1 MGQQRRK
8 VIVTG
13 GAGYIGSHT
22 VVELHAAGFAP
33 LIVDDFSNS
42 EESVLDGIRTLT
54 SDDVPCYR
62 VDCND
67 RAAFQAVFEAEAPIC
82 GSIHFAAN
90 KAVGESVAK
99 PLKYYRNNLGTLL
112 TLLDLMLEYEVP
124 QLVFSSSC
132 TVYGQPDSLPV
143 TEESP
148 VLPAESPYGATKQIC
163 ESIVRDTVAAG
174 HPVKAM
180 LLRYFNPI
188 GAHPSSAIGEL
199 PIGTPA
205 NLVPFITQ
213 TAAGLRERLTVFGD
227 DYATIDG
234 SCVRDYIHVVDLAKA
249 HVAALDWL
257 NVQASSTL
265 CETLNLGSG
274 KGTSVLEAIAAFE
287 GASGTKLD
295 YVVGPRRPGD
305 VEQVYAEVSKS
316 QRLLGW
322 KTELSIEDAMRDAWN
337 WELALAERA
346 KRTA

>member
-1 MGQQRRK
+1 MGQTRGK

-22 VVELHAAGFAP
+22 VVELQAAGFAP
-33 LIVDDFSNS
+33 LIVDNFSTS
-42 EESVLDGIRTLT
+42 DESVLEGIRQLT
-54 SDDVPCYR
+54 GGDVPCYR

-67 RAAFQAVFEAEAPIC
+67 RDAFGAVFEAESPIC
-82 GSIHFAAN
+82 GTIHFAAN

-99 PLKYYRNNLGTLL
+99 PLKYYRNNIGTLL
-112 TLLDLMLEYEVP
+112 TLLDLMLEYEAP
-124 QLVFSSSC
+124 HLVFSSSC

-143 TEESP
+143 TEKSP

-163 ESIVRDTVAAG
+163 ESLIADVLAAG
-174 HPVKAM
+174 QPIKAM

-188 GAHPSSAIGEL
+188 GAHPSSVIGEL
-199 PIGTPA
+199 PIGTPE

-213 TAAGLRERLTVFGD
+213 TAAGLREQLTVFGD
-227 DYATIDG
+227 DYATVDG

-257 NVQASSTL
+257 NVQPSGML
-265 CETLNLGSG
+265 NETLNLGSG
-274 KGTSVLEAIAAFE
+274 HGTSVLEAIAAFE
-287 GASGTKLD
+287 GVSGARLN

-305 VEQVYAEVSKS
+305 VEQIYAEVKKS
-316 QRLLGW
+316 ERVLGW

-337 WELALAERA
+337 WQLALAKRA
-346 KRTA
+346 KRST